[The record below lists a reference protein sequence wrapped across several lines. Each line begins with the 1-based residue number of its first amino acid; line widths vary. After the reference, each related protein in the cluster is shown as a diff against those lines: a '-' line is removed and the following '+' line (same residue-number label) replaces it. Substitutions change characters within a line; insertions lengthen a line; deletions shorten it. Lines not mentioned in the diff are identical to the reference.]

1 MPFNKQVEN
10 VHILSPGNRE
20 LTALM
25 KENRATASYEI
36 PLEILDQISDEPQVL
51 SLPHWHELVEI
62 IYIEEGELLLQLG
75 EKNLLL
81 SSGQVCII
89 NQYGVH
95 STRAEK
101 RVRGFVIFFLPS
113 LLLNN
118 DKGSADERNLS
129 NLICGAQS
137 LIITQGVAE
146 EYIAAI
152 KNLEAIYE
160 NYTKKGN
167 GHTLFARS
175 NLYNFF
181 GLLLANPSLYYE
193 VPNHNYRLQRER
205 MDKISKIIE
214 DRGTETITLADIAK
228 ELNISTFRFCHIF
241 KELTGYTFSQ
251 YLMRYRL
258 LKAEELLAAGDQPI
272 IEVAMACGFNSVN
285 YFNRVFK
292 EVIGST
298 PRAYRNKYRMGLKKE

>member
-1 MPFNKQVEN
+1 M
-10 VHILSPGNRE
+10 L
-20 LTALM
+20 

-36 PLEILDQISDEPQVL
+36 PLEILDQVSDEPQVL

-95 STRAEK
+95 STKAEK

-118 DKGSADERNLS
+118 KGSAEERSLS
-129 NLICGAQS
+129 ALICGTQS
-137 LIITQGVAE
+137 LIMPQATAV
-146 EYIAAI
+146 EYRIAL
-152 KNLEAIYE
+152 KNLKAIYE

-167 GHTLFARS
+167 GHTLFVRS

-181 GLLLANPSLYYE
+181 GLLLANPFLYYE
-193 VPNHNYRLQRER
+193 VPNHNYRRQRER
-205 MDKISKIIE
+205 LDKISKIIE
-214 DRGTETITLADIAK
+214 DRGTETITLAYIAK

-251 YLMRYRL
+251 YLIRYRL
-258 LKAEELLAAGDQPI
+258 IKAEEMLVSGDQPI
-272 IEVAMACGFNSVN
+272 TEVAMACGFNSVN

-292 EVIGST
+292 EVIGLT
-298 PRAYRNKYRMGLKKE
+298 PRAYRNKYRPGFKKK

>member
-1 MPFNKQVEN
+1 
-10 VHILSPGNRE
+10 
-20 LTALM
+20 M

-36 PLEILDQISDEPQVL
+36 PLEVLDQFSDEPQVL

-75 EKNLLL
+75 EEHLLL

-95 STRAEK
+95 STTTEK

-118 DKGSADERNLS
+118 DKGSADERSLT
-129 NLICGAQS
+129 NLICGARS
-137 LIITQGVAE
+137 IVINPG
-146 EYIAAI
+146 AI
-152 KNLEAIYE
+152 KEYNCAIQNLQEIYR
-160 NYTKKGN
+160 NCVKKGS
-167 GHTLFARS
+167 GHTLFARG

-181 GLLLANPSLYYE
+181 GLLLANPSLFYE
-193 VPNHNYRLQRER
+193 VPNHNYRLHRAR
-205 MDKISKIIE
+205 LDKISRVIE
-214 DRGTETITLADIAK
+214 ERGTEAITLTDIAK
-228 ELNISTFRFCHIF
+228 ELNISVFHFCHIF

-251 YLMRYRL
+251 YLIRYRL
-258 LKAEELLAAGDQPI
+258 LKAQELLVAGDQPI

-298 PRAYRNKYRMGLKKE
+298 PRAYRNKYRTGLTRPKNSSDSKKVKE

>member
-1 MPFNKQVEN
+1 
-10 VHILSPGNRE
+10 
-20 LTALM
+20 M

-36 PLEILDQISDEPQVL
+36 PLEVLDQVSDEPQVL

-75 EKNLLL
+75 EEHLLL

-95 STRAEK
+95 STTAEK

-118 DKGSADERNLS
+118 DKGSADERSLT
-129 NLICGAQS
+129 NLICGAS
-137 LIITQGVAE
+137 SIIINPGTTE
-146 EYIAAI
+146 EYNCAI
-152 KNLEAIYE
+152 KNLQEIYR
-160 NYTKKGN
+160 YCVKKGN
-167 GHTLFARS
+167 GHTLFARG

-181 GLLLANPSLYYE
+181 GLLLANPSLFYE
-193 VPNHNYRLQRER
+193 IPNHNYRLQRAR
-205 MDKISKIIE
+205 LDKISKVIE
-214 DRGTETITLADIAK
+214 ERGTEAITLADIAK
-228 ELNISTFRFCHIF
+228 ELNISIFHFCHIF

-251 YLMRYRL
+251 YLIRYRL
-258 LKAEELLAAGDQPI
+258 LKAQELLVAGDQPI

-298 PRAYRNKYRMGLKKE
+298 PRAYRNKYRTGLTKQKYSPDSKKVKE